1 MDLYIVLG
9 LAHGATEA
17 DIKRAYR
24 RLSRRYHP
32 GINPGDRT
40 DQEMFSR
47 ISEAYEVL
55 MDPRRRQEYDTGGAA
70 QPQAPQPDVPQFTE
84 FDFSMRAHGAQAST
98 FSELFAEVLN
108 PVPVAGAGRPDRARE
123 RDAGRSGAPARDHRA
138 PLHPLEALLAAP
150 AERGELFA
158 VALTIS
164 YVAFSIPAVIAG
176 IAANSFDLRITGL
189 VYGLVVV
196 VLGAVAVV
204 LQRVRRA

>member
-1 MDLYIVLG
+1 MDFYVILG
-9 LAHGATEA
+9 IGPDASAA

-40 DQEMFSR
+40 AQEMFSR

-70 QPQAPQPDVPQFTE
+70 QPQVPQPDVPQFTE

-108 PVPVAGAGRPDRARE
+108 PVPVAGAGRPEPGAEPGPGPEKKDGGDDVM
-123 RDAGRSGAPARDHRA
+123 DA
-138 PLHPLEALLAAP
+138 EY
-150 AERGELFA
+150 E
-158 VALTIS
+158 VKK
-164 YVAFSIPAVIAG
+164 
-176 IAANSFDLRITGL
+176 
-189 VYGLVVV
+189 
-196 VLGAVAVV
+196 
-204 LQRVRRA
+204 